1 MGVREARKEARR
13 AAIEQAGLL
22 GILARGYDLCSVEQ
36 IAADVGI
43 ARGTFYLYFDDKHAL
58 FEALA
63 ERLYGPL
70 VAVLEQVT
78 QELTT
83 ADGPL
88 AQQMVYMRMAMGLT
102 QALLAGEELV
112 PLHVRESRSPNAA
125 GETVR
130 RWLGVIE
137 GHAVAIL
144 EQAVSTGQVRPH
156 DPYIGGLAIVGAA
169 ERMAWAWF
177 SGDERLDRETV
188 TAQLHE
194 LFWRGIAP

>member
-13 AAIEQAGLL
+13 GAIEQAGLSGFL
-22 GILARGYDLCSVEQ
+22 SRGYDLCSVEQ

-70 VAVLEQVT
+70 IQVLEGVG
-78 QELTT
+78 EAL
-83 ADGPL
+83 AEAEDPP
-88 AQQMVYMRMAMGLT
+88 AQQLVYMQMALGLSA
-102 QALLAGEELV
+102 ALMAGEELV
-112 PLHVRESRSPNAA
+112 PLHVRECRSPSPA

-130 RWLGVIE
+130 RWMARIE

-144 EQAVSTGQVRPH
+144 ESAVATGQVRHH
-156 DPYIGGLAIVGAA
+156 DPYVAGLAIVGAA

-177 SGDERLDRETV
+177 SGDERIDRASV
-188 TAQLHE
+188 AAQLSE